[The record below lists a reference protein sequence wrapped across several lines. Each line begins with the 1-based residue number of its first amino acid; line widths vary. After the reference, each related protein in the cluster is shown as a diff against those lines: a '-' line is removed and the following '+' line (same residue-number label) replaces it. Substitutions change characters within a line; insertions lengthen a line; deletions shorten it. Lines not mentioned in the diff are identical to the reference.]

1 MGRFDNMMRINA
13 QRNNESLAAEI
24 ERLEEEL
31 NAAKFVNCER
41 CVEKTAN
48 RCAEIAETHLDNLLP
63 DKDVSAAIK
72 RHGFIR
78 VGIAAD
84 IRKEFNLPK
93 AG

>member
-1 MGRFDNMMRINA
+1 MISSERIT
-13 QRNNESLAAEI
+13 ELKKEI
-24 ERLEEEL
+24 EGLEEEL

-41 CVEKTAN
+41 CIEKTAS

-63 DKDVSAAIK
+63 DRDVAATIK

-78 VGIAAD
+78 VGISAD